1 MWPKGIDHIQIC
13 RYGKWTDQRVVIKN
27 QLENSM
33 NQKNGKAPRH
43 LLRAGA
49 LTLVATT
56 FSIVLFAQGPPRM
69 RKHKVSEAKALELV
83 PANKIPPTTNRVQV
97 TETDGFR
104 VIESNDIPKH
114 TVGRFPN
121 RGNPNAIAAQNW
133 TIKIPL
139 QPIPNDTVTPLH
151 QSTNHG
157 PPNMPFGVG
166 VNGVLFEPGTA
177 EFWMG
182 DRTADWN
189 YEALGGAVGL
199 GLDANHAHVQPGGI
213 YHYHGL
219 PTGLL
224 EELGFTAGE
233 IDDNTHSPLIGW
245 AADGFPVYYAFGY
258 QQADDP
264 KSSVVKLTTSFR
276 LKQGQRP
283 SGSAGPGG
291 RYDGAFIQDYE
302 YALGTGDLDECNGR
316 FCVTP
321 EFPEGTYAYFF
332 TDSWPVIP
340 RGFRGTP
347 VLLKERRHGAHPRRP
362 R

>member
-1 MWPKGIDHIQIC
+1 M
-13 RYGKWTDQRVVIKN
+13 IKN
-27 QLENSM
+27 QPENSM

-224 EELGFTAGE
+224 EELGFIAGK
-233 IDDNTHSPLIGW
+233 IDHNTHSPLIGW

-264 KSSVVKLTTSFR
+264 ESSVVKLTTSFR

-302 YALGTGDLDECNGR
+302 FALGTGDLDECNGR

>member
-1 MWPKGIDHIQIC
+1 
-13 RYGKWTDQRVVIKN
+13 
-27 QLENSM
+27 M
-33 NQKNGKAPRH
+33 NQKKEETPRH
-43 LLRAGA
+43 RLRAVA
-49 LTLVATT
+49 FVLFLTTC
-56 FSIVLFAQGPPRM
+56 SIVLFAQGPPRM
-69 RKHKVSEAKALELV
+69 RKHRVSEAKTLELV
-83 PANKIPPTTNRVQV
+83 PANKKPPATNRVRI
-97 TETDGFR
+97 TERDGFR

-114 TVGRFPN
+114 TVGEFPN
-121 RGNPNAIAAQNW
+121 RGNPNAIAAQSW

-139 QPIPNDTVTPLH
+139 QPAPNDTITPLH
-151 QSTNHG
+151 QSTSHG

-166 VNGVLFEPGTA
+166 INGVLFEPGTA

-182 DRTADWN
+182 DRHADWN

-199 GLDANHAHVQPGGI
+199 GLDSNHAHVQPGGI

-224 EELGFTAGE
+224 EELDFAAGK
-233 IDDNTHSPLIGW
+233 DDHDTHSPLIGW
-245 AADGFPVYYAFGY
+245 AADGFPVYYAYGY

-264 KSSVVKLTTSFR
+264 TSDIVKLTTSFQ
-276 LKQGQRP
+276 LKKGERP

-291 RYDGAFIQDYE
+291 QYDGAFIQDYE
-302 YALGTGDLDECNGR
+302 FSAGTGDLDECNGR

-321 EFPEGTYAYFF
+321 DFPQGTYAYFL

>member
-1 MWPKGIDHIQIC
+1 M
-13 RYGKWTDQRVVIKN
+13 IKN
-27 QLENSM
+27 QPENSM

-139 QPIPNDTVTPLH
+139 QPIPNDKVTPLH

-224 EELGFTAGE
+224 EELGFIAGK
-233 IDDNTHSPLIGW
+233 IDHNTHSPLIGW

-264 KSSVVKLTTSFR
+264 ESSVVKLTTSFR

-302 YALGTGDLDECNGR
+302 FALGTGDLDECNGR

>member
-1 MWPKGIDHIQIC
+1 
-13 RYGKWTDQRVVIKN
+13 
-27 QLENSM
+27 M

-139 QPIPNDTVTPLH
+139 QPIPNDTVAPLH

-157 PPNMPFGVG
+157 PPNMPVGVG

-302 YALGTGDLDECNGR
+302 FALGTGDLDACNGR

>member
-1 MWPKGIDHIQIC
+1 MDQETRKTP
-13 RYGKWTDQRVVIKN
+13 RYWLRVTSFV
-27 QLENSM
+27 
-33 NQKNGKAPRH
+33 
-43 LLRAGA
+43 
-49 LTLVATT
+49 LVATT

-83 PANKIPPTTNRVQV
+83 PANTHPPTTNRVRV

-114 TVGRFPN
+114 TVGKFPN
-121 RGNPNAIAAQNW
+121 RGNPNTIAAQNW

-139 QPIPNDTVTPLH
+139 RPALSETITPLH
-151 QSTNHG
+151 QSTSRG
-157 PPNMPFGVG
+157 PPNMPFGIAI
-166 VNGVLFEPGTA
+166 NGVLFEPGTA

-182 DRTADWN
+182 DRDADWN

-199 GLDANHAHVQPGGI
+199 GLDSNHAHVQPGGI

-224 EELGFTAGE
+224 EELDFVAGKDE
-233 IDDNTHSPLIGW
+233 QDRHSPLIGW

-258 QQADDP
+258 KQADDP
-264 KSSVVKLTTSFR
+264 KSGIVKLTTSFR

-302 YALGTGDLDECNGR
+302 FALGTGNLDECNGR

>member
-1 MWPKGIDHIQIC
+1 
-13 RYGKWTDQRVVIKN
+13 
-27 QLENSM
+27 M

-340 RGFRGTP
+340 RAFRGTP

>member
-1 MWPKGIDHIQIC
+1 
-13 RYGKWTDQRVVIKN
+13 
-27 QLENSM
+27 M

-43 LLRAGA
+43 LLCAGA

-56 FSIVLFAQGPPRM
+56 FSIVLLAQGPPRM
-69 RKHKVSEAKALELV
+69 RKHKVSEAKALQLI

-189 YEALGGAVGL
+189 YEALGGAIGL

-219 PTGLL
+219 PIGLL

-302 YALGTGDLDECNGR
+302 FALGTGDLDACNGR

>member
-1 MWPKGIDHIQIC
+1 
-13 RYGKWTDQRVVIKN
+13 
-27 QLENSM
+27 M

-104 VIESNDIPKH
+104 GIESNDIPKH

>member
-1 MWPKGIDHIQIC
+1 
-13 RYGKWTDQRVVIKN
+13 
-27 QLENSM
+27 M

-69 RKHKVSEAKALELV
+69 RKHKVSAAKALELV

>member
-1 MWPKGIDHIQIC
+1 
-13 RYGKWTDQRVVIKN
+13 
-27 QLENSM
+27 M

-233 IDDNTHSPLIGW
+233 IDDNTQYITKISEGISTICLII
-245 AADGFPVYYAFGY
+245 Y
-258 QQADDP
+258 
-264 KSSVVKLTTSFR
+264 LSFC
-276 LKQGQRP
+276 
-283 SGSAGPGG
+283 S
-291 RYDGAFIQDYE
+291 F
-302 YALGTGDLDECNGR
+302 
-316 FCVTP
+316 
-321 EFPEGTYAYFF
+321 
-332 TDSWPVIP
+332 
-340 RGFRGTP
+340 
-347 VLLKERRHGAHPRRP
+347 
-362 R
+362 

>member
-1 MWPKGIDHIQIC
+1 
-13 RYGKWTDQRVVIKN
+13 VIKN
-27 QLENSM
+27 QPENSM

>member
-1 MWPKGIDHIQIC
+1 
-13 RYGKWTDQRVVIKN
+13 
-27 QLENSM
+27 M

-56 FSIVLFAQGPPRM
+56 FPIVLFAQGPPRM
-69 RKHKVSEAKALELV
+69 RKHKVSEAKALELI

>member
-1 MWPKGIDHIQIC
+1 MK
-13 RYGKWTDQRVVIKN
+13 DQLKNLINQEKVISS
-27 QLENSM
+27 LHWLS
-33 NQKNGKAPRH
+33 AVTFV
-43 LLRAGA
+43 LA
-49 LTLVATT
+49 ATT
-56 FSIVLFAQGPPRM
+56 FPITLFAQGPPPM
-69 RKHKVSEAKALELV
+69 RKHRVARAKSLELV
-83 PANKIPPTTNRVQV
+83 PADKRPPATNRVRV
-97 TETDGFR
+97 TKRDGFR

-114 TVGRFPN
+114 TVGLFPN

-139 QPIPNDTVTPLH
+139 EPVQNNAVTPLH

-166 VNGVLFEPGTA
+166 INGVLFEPGTA

-182 DRTADWN
+182 DRNADWN
-189 YEALGGAVGL
+189 YEALGGAVSL
-199 GLDANHAHVQPGGI
+199 GLDSNHAHVQPGGI

-224 EELGFTAGE
+224 EELDFSNE
-233 IDDNTHSPLIGW
+233 KKDHNRHSPLIGW

-258 QQADDP
+258 KQAEDP
-264 KSSVVKLTTSFR
+264 KSGITKLTTSFR
-276 LKQGQRP
+276 LKKGVRP

-302 YALGTGDLDECNGR
+302 FVADAGDLDECNGR

-321 EFPEGTYAYFF
+321 DFPEGTYAYFL
-332 TDSWPVIP
+332 TDTWPVIP

>member
-1 MWPKGIDHIQIC
+1 M
-13 RYGKWTDQRVVIKN
+13 IKN
-27 QLENSM
+27 QSENSM

-224 EELGFTAGE
+224 EELGFSAGK
-233 IDDNTHSPLIGW
+233 IDHNTHSPLIGW

-264 KSSVVKLTTSFR
+264 ESSVVKLTTSFR

-302 YALGTGDLDECNGR
+302 FSLGAGDLDECNGR

>member
-1 MWPKGIDHIQIC
+1 
-13 RYGKWTDQRVVIKN
+13 
-27 QLENSM
+27 M

-177 EFWMG
+177 ECWMG

>member
-1 MWPKGIDHIQIC
+1 
-13 RYGKWTDQRVVIKN
+13 
-27 QLENSM
+27 M

-332 TDSWPVIP
+332 TDSWPDIP

>member
-1 MWPKGIDHIQIC
+1 
-13 RYGKWTDQRVVIKN
+13 
-27 QLENSM
+27 M

-219 PTGLL
+219 PTSLL

>member
-1 MWPKGIDHIQIC
+1 
-13 RYGKWTDQRVVIKN
+13 
-27 QLENSM
+27 M

-233 IDDNTHSPLIGW
+233 IDDNTHSPLIGL

>member
-1 MWPKGIDHIQIC
+1 
-13 RYGKWTDQRVVIKN
+13 
-27 QLENSM
+27 M
-33 NQKNGKAPRH
+33 NQKNGKVPRH

-104 VIESNDIPKH
+104 VIESNDIPKP

-139 QPIPNDTVTPLH
+139 QPIPNDTVTQLH

-157 PPNMPFGVG
+157 PQNMPFGVG

>member
-1 MWPKGIDHIQIC
+1 
-13 RYGKWTDQRVVIKN
+13 
-27 QLENSM
+27 
-33 NQKNGKAPRH
+33 
-43 LLRAGA
+43 
-49 LTLVATT
+49 
-56 FSIVLFAQGPPRM
+56 
-69 RKHKVSEAKALELV
+69 
-83 PANKIPPTTNRVQV
+83 
-97 TETDGFR
+97 
-104 VIESNDIPKH
+104 
-114 TVGRFPN
+114 
-121 RGNPNAIAAQNW
+121 
-133 TIKIPL
+133 
-139 QPIPNDTVTPLH
+139 
-151 QSTNHG
+151 
-157 PPNMPFGVG
+157 
-166 VNGVLFEPGTA
+166 
-177 EFWMG
+177 MG

-213 YHYHGL
+213 YHYHGI

-224 EELGFTAGE
+224 EEIGFIAGK
-233 IDDNTHSPLIGW
+233 IDHNTHSPLIGW

>member
-1 MWPKGIDHIQIC
+1 MDQETRKTP
-13 RYGKWTDQRVVIKN
+13 RYW
-27 QLENSM
+27 
-33 NQKNGKAPRH
+33 
-43 LLRAGA
+43 LRA
-49 LTLVATT
+49 TSFVLVATT

-69 RKHKVSEAKALELV
+69 RKHRVSEAKTLELV
-83 PANKIPPTTNRVQV
+83 PANEKPPAANRIRV
-97 TETDGFR
+97 TEKDGFR

-114 TVGRFPN
+114 TVGKFPN
-121 RGNPNAIAAQNW
+121 RGNPNTIAAQNW

-139 QPIPNDTVTPLH
+139 RPARSETITPLH
-151 QSTNHG
+151 QSTSRG
-157 PPNMPFGVG
+157 PPNMPFGIAI
-166 VNGVLFEPGTA
+166 NGVLFEPGTA

-182 DRTADWN
+182 DRDADWN

-199 GLDANHAHVQPGGI
+199 GLDSNHAHVQPGGM

-224 EELGFTAGE
+224 EELDFVAGKDE
-233 IDDNTHSPLIGW
+233 QDRHSPLIGW

-258 QQADDP
+258 KQADDP
-264 KSSVVKLTTSFR
+264 KSGIVKLTTSFQ
-276 LKQGQRP
+276 LKKGERP
-283 SGSAGPGG
+283 SGRAGPGG

-302 YALGTGDLDECNGR
+302 FVVGTGDLDECNGR
-316 FCVTP
+316 FCITP
-321 EFPEGTYAYFF
+321 DFPEGTYAYFL

-347 VLLKERRHGAHPRRP
+347 VVLKERRHGAHPRGP

>member
-1 MWPKGIDHIQIC
+1 
-13 RYGKWTDQRVVIKN
+13 
-27 QLENSM
+27 M

-347 VLLKERRHGAHPRRP
+347 VLLKERRNGAHPRRP

>member
-1 MWPKGIDHIQIC
+1 
-13 RYGKWTDQRVVIKN
+13 
-27 QLENSM
+27 
-33 NQKNGKAPRH
+33 
-43 LLRAGA
+43 
-49 LTLVATT
+49 
-56 FSIVLFAQGPPRM
+56 
-69 RKHKVSEAKALELV
+69 
-83 PANKIPPTTNRVQV
+83 
-97 TETDGFR
+97 
-104 VIESNDIPKH
+104 
-114 TVGRFPN
+114 
-121 RGNPNAIAAQNW
+121 
-133 TIKIPL
+133 
-139 QPIPNDTVTPLH
+139 
-151 QSTNHG
+151 
-157 PPNMPFGVG
+157 MPFGVG

-224 EELGFTAGE
+224 EELGFSAGK
-233 IDDNTHSPLIGW
+233 IDHNTHSPLIGW

-302 YALGTGDLDECNGR
+302 FALGTGDLDECNGR

-321 EFPEGTYAYFF
+321 DFPQGTYAYFL